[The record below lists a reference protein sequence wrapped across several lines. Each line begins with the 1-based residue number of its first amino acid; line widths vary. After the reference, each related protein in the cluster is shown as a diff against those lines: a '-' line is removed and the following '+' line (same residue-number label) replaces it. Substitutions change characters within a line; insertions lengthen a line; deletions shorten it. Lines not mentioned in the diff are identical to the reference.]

1 MYELFFRKREIN
13 KKKAAQLLREGKRG
27 EARECLQRC
36 IDISPDM
43 ALNLMN
49 VSTSLYMSWLIRV
62 LLKSTETGSL
72 SFEGLSSERRGLYC
86 GSL

>member
-1 MYELFFRKREIN
+1 MLNEILTTYVTQTPKCMCELFFSKREIN
-13 KKKAAQLLREGKRG
+13 KKKAAQLLREGKRA

-49 VSTSLYMSWLIRV
+49 VSTSLYMLWLI
-62 LLKSTETGSL
+62 
-72 SFEGLSSERRGLYC
+72 
-86 GSL
+86 